1 VASRAVSWYKRRAA
15 AAAGR
20 PCEEIGMNA
29 HLAVVLAALIGRYV
43 LELVS
48 GRRNIRNISEDLP
61 AEFEG
66 FYDSAKYRTSQQY
79 LRENTRFGLVEDTF
93 DTVLSIGFILL
104 GGFNLVDTL
113 ARGAAA
119 GEVLTGLVFAG
130 FLILGAKV
138 IGLPFD
144 VYDTFVIEEKYGFN
158 RTTPRTFVLDSVKAL
173 ILNAILGG
181 ALFALVVWLFDA
193 AGPRAWLYCWGAVV
207 AFELVIM
214 FIAPYVILPLFNK
227 FEPLDEGPLKTAIED
242 YARSRGFAM
251 KGVFTMD
258 GSKRSSKTNAFFTGF
273 GRSRRIVLFDTLI
286 AKHTVEELVA
296 IVAHEMGHYEKKHI
310 PKAILRATAASGI
323 TFYLLSLFIK
333 NPGLFEA
340 FRMEHISTYASLFFF
355 GFLYTP
361 IAVALGIFERAL
373 SRRAEYEADAHAVAT
388 TGDPEA
394 LVLALKKLTVENLGN
409 LTPAPLTVFLSYS
422 HPPVLERIAA
432 IGARAA
438 ESGAASTARA

>member
-1 VASRAVSWYKRRAA
+1 
-15 AAAGR
+15 
-20 PCEEIGMNA
+20 MNGY
-29 HLAVVLAALIGRYV
+29 LAVVLAALIGHYV

-48 GRRNIRNISEDLP
+48 DWLNVRNVKEDLP

-66 FYDSAKYRTSQQY
+66 FYDPAKYRTSQQY
-79 LRENTRFGLVEDTF
+79 LRETTRFGLIEDTF
-93 DTVLSIGFILL
+93 DTVVSVAFILL

-130 FLILGAKV
+130 ILIVAAKI

-158 RTTPRTFVLDSVKAL
+158 RTTPRTFVLDIVKSL
-173 ILNAILGG
+173 LLNAILGG

-193 AGPRAWLYCWGAVV
+193 AGARAWLYCWGAVV

-214 FIAPYVILPLFNK
+214 FLAPYVILPLFNK
-227 FEPLDEGPLKTAIED
+227 FEPLAEGPLRTAIED
-242 YARSRGFAM
+242 YARRRGFAM

-296 IVAHEMGHYEKKHI
+296 IVAHEMGHYKKKHI
-310 PKAILRATAASGI
+310 PKAILRASLAAGL

-340 FRMEHISTYASLFFF
+340 FGMERLSTYASLFFF
-355 GFLYTP
+355 GFLYAP
-361 IAVALGIFERAL
+361 IAVALGIIEHAL
-373 SRRAEYEADAHAVAT
+373 SRRAEHEADAYAVAT
-388 TGDPEA
+388 AGNPDA
-394 LVLALKKLTVENLGN
+394 MILALKKLTVENLGN
-409 LTPAPLTVFLSYS
+409 LTPHPLTVFLSYS
-422 HPPVLERIAA
+422 HPPILARLAA
-432 IGARAA
+432 IRARAA
-438 ESGAASTARA
+438 QA

>member
-1 VASRAVSWYKRRAA
+1 
-15 AAAGR
+15 
-20 PCEEIGMNA
+20 MNGY
-29 HLAVVLAALIGRYV
+29 LAVVLAVLIGRYV

-48 GRRNIRNISEDLP
+48 DWLNVRNVREELP

-66 FYDSAKYRTSQQY
+66 FYDAAKYRTSQRY
-79 LRENTRFGLVEDTF
+79 LRENTRFGLIEDTF
-93 DTVLSIGFILL
+93 DTVVSVAFILL
-104 GGFNLVDTL
+104 GGFNLVDAL

-130 FLILGAKV
+130 ILTVAAKI

-158 RTTPRTFVLDSVKAL
+158 RTTVKTFVLDILKAL
-173 ILNAILGG
+173 LLNAILGG

-193 AGPRAWLYCWGAVV
+193 TGPRAWLYCWGAVV

-227 FEPLDEGPLKTAIED
+227 FEPLAEGPLRTAIED
-242 YARSRGFAM
+242 YARRRSFAM

-286 AKHTVEELVA
+286 AAHTVEELVA
-296 IVAHEMGHYEKKHI
+296 IVAHEMGHYKKKHI
-310 PKAILRATAASGI
+310 PKAILRAILAAGL
-323 TFYLLSLFIK
+323 TFYLMSLFIK

-340 FRMEHISTYASLFFF
+340 FGMEHLSTYASLFFF
-355 GFLYTP
+355 GFLYAP
-361 IAVALGIFERAL
+361 IAMALGIIEHAL
-373 SRRAEYEADAHAVAT
+373 SRRAEYEADAYAVAT
-388 TGDPEA
+388 AGDPDA
-394 LVLALKKLTVENLGN
+394 MIQALKKLTVENLGN
-409 LTPAPLTVFLSYS
+409 LTPHPLTVYLSYS
-422 HPPVLERIAA
+422 HPPILARLAA
-432 IGARAA
+432 IRARAA
-438 ESGAASTARA
+438 EDRAAPAAHT